1 MSHSIIVGNGA
12 GKFTISTSTGA
23 ITLTGT
29 VDPGAVAFYA
39 LTVEASDDEGE
50 TSTALVGVAVL
61 LDECSNGTVVPR
73 PRSNPRLVRDCSML
87 LASRDTLAGDASLD
101 WSADT
106 DISDWQGVR
115 VERGQFS
122 LRPRVAPQRH
132 GPDGEH
138 TGGAGRSRGPAQVD
152 LDYNSL
158 TGVLP
163 RELGSLYDMEFDVP
177 EPQQPDRGNTTR
189 AGSAQE
195 PEFPV
200 PHQQQ
205 PDGRHTTR
213 AWQPE

>member
-1 MSHSIIVGNGA
+1 MSHSIIVGNDA

-29 VDPGAVAFYA
+29 VDPDAVAFYA

-106 DISDWQGVR
+106 DIDDWQGVR
-115 VERGQFS
+115 VERGDSPYVRVLFLPDAGLTGS
-122 LRPRVAPQRH
+122 IPAALGGLADLRR
-132 GPDGEH
+132 
-138 TGGAGRSRGPAQVD
+138 VD

-158 TGVLP
+158 TGGLP
-163 RELGSLYDMEFDVP
+163 RELGSLAGRGADVP
-177 EPQQPDRGNTTR
+177 EPQQPHRCDTGQSWVSSGT
-189 AGSAQE
+189 
-195 PEFPV
+195 
-200 PHQQQ
+200 
-205 PDGRHTTR
+205 
-213 AWQPE
+213 